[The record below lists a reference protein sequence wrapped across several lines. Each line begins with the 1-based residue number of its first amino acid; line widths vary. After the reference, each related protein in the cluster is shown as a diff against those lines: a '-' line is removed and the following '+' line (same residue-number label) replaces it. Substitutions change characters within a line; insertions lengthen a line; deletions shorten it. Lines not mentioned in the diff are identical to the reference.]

1 MYRYQNGIGPGA
13 APSAAF
19 VKQFVQFAFAALSC
33 SAAHAA
39 DFPTKELS
47 ILVGYPPGSASEL
60 SVRALVNAASKYFPK
75 PLIVL
80 NKPGASQSIALGAL
94 ASATPDGHT
103 LAMTTDT
110 YISLTSHQ
118 QKLPFDPKLLR
129 VLLGYATLQHVLF
142 VRSDYPHAKFEDLVA
157 YGKTP
162 NAMINIGGTGE
173 GTSPDFISKVFI
185 RNTGIRAAY
194 IPYKGS
200 GEYVAGVLGGSLQG
214 GIVDLSGIK
223 QQAEAKTVRLV
234 MVFGDHR
241 LPEFPE
247 VPTSREKGLGDL
259 NLFNPVR
266 CLVVHRGTPP
276 DRVKILEEGFRRAAQ
291 DPGFRDWAKTS
302 GVAAEVIPARAVEE
316 GIARTE
322 KAGIPL
328 LKELNLF
335 VQ

>member
-1 MYRYQNGIGPGA
+1 VA
-13 APSAAF
+13 
-19 VKQFVQFAFAALSC
+19 AALVC
-33 SAAHAA
+33 QSAFAA
-39 DFPTKELS
+39 DFPAKEITVL
-47 ILVGYPPGSASEL
+47 IGYTPGSASEL
-60 SVRALVNAASKYFPK
+60 SLRALVNAASRYFPK

-94 ASATPDGHT
+94 AAAPPDGHT

-118 QKLPFDPKLLR
+118 QKLAFDPKVLR

-142 VRSDYPHAKFEDLVA
+142 VKSDSPYAKFEDFVA

-162 NAMINIGGTGE
+162 NAAINIGGTGE
-173 GTSPDFISKVFI
+173 GTSPDFISRVFI

-223 QQAEAKTVRLV
+223 HQAEAKTVKLV

-241 LPEFPE
+241 LPEFPD
-247 VPTSREKGLGDL
+247 VPASREKGLGDL

-266 CLVVHRGTPP
+266 CIVVHRATPP
-276 DRVKILEEGFRRAAQ
+276 DRVKMLQDGFRRAAV
-291 DPGFRDWAKTS
+291 DPAFREWAKTS
-302 GVAAEVIPARAVEE
+302 GVAAEVLSARAVED